1 MNRKMV
7 KTIALGALALGVVL
21 GTAWPAQAQAAR
33 DPYPKM
39 APIDEYLIGDRNAEI
54 ALARSAA
61 PESISRDATV
71 VVFGP
76 HGYETA
82 VEGKNGFVCIVERGW
97 MNLFD
102 NPEFWSPKVRGP
114 ICFNPPAART
124 VLPITY
130 MRTKLVLAEKS
141 KAEIKESMK
150 AAIEKKEL
158 PVLETGAMS
167 YMMAKQSYLSDKAIT
182 DDGAHNLA
190 HPDVLHPAD
199 GQSGLGGGYA

>member
-1 MNRKMV
+1 MSRTINSDQRSPSISTEAFSGQPDRRFEADCFRAILIHCNLSLAFRKLNVDTIHRAPSFRIPGEKSMNRKMV

-124 VLPITY
+124 VLPIT
-130 MRTKLVLAEKS
+130 
-141 KAEIKESMK
+141 
-150 AAIEKKEL
+150 
-158 PVLETGAMS
+158 
-167 YMMAKQSYLSDKAIT
+167 
-182 DDGAHNLA
+182 
-190 HPDVLHPAD
+190 
-199 GQSGLGGGYA
+199 